1 MKDKRKKIVISS
13 LLKPVDD
20 VRMYEK
26 FGLNI
31 KSYLNF
37 DVEIIG
43 SKSEIPENKN
53 QIKFHP
59 LFIQKRF
66 GLTRFFP
73 SLKYYIK
80 LLKAKPDLIIVN
92 THDLQIVNIFY
103 KILFGSKLLYDI
115 RENYYN
121 NSLYMGGFGLF
132 KWIIALWVRCKEL
145 WNSYWID
152 GNLLAE
158 KSYNKI
164 LFTKKKSVIVENKY
178 MPTVSNNKLIKDNF
192 LLVYSG
198 TISLEYGILEA
209 IEYAEIY
216 NKKDSRYHLI
226 IIGYCANNFQLKMIK
241 AKINDLVFVK
251 LVGGNHTVP
260 HDHIIDLISK
270 ATIALLPY
278 HLNKAVLECIPSKI
292 YECFNTSTKIDIK
305 NNNLW
310 KDKIFSIYQYTN
322 IKNTIFLANKFKLLK
337 IIKCILIL
345 IVLV

>member
-43 SKSEIPENKN
+43 SNSEIPENKN
-53 QIKFHP
+53 EINFHP
-59 LFIQKRF
+59 LFVQKRF
-66 GLTRFFP
+66 SSTRFFP

-80 LLKAKPDLIIVN
+80 LLKVKPDLNIAN
-92 THDLQIVNIFY
+92 THDLQLVNIFY

-115 RENYYN
+115 REDYFN
-121 NSLYMGGFGLF
+121 NSLHMGGFDF
-132 KWIIALWVRCKEL
+132 YKWIIAYWVRSKEI
-145 WNSYWID
+145 WNSFWID

-164 LFTKKKSVIVENKY
+164 LFTKNKSVLIENKY
-178 MPTVSNNKLIKDNF
+178 MPIVSNSNLIKDNY
-192 LLVYSG
+192 LLIYSG
-198 TISLEYGILEA
+198 TISFEYGILEA
-209 IEYAEIY
+209 IEIAELYY
-216 NKKDSRYHLI
+216 NKDSRYHLI
-226 IIGYCANNFQLKMIK
+226 IIGFCANKFQLNKLKDKIK
-241 AKINDLVFVK
+241 YLPFVK
-251 LVGGNHTVP
+251 LIGGDHTVP

-278 HLNKAVLECIPSKI
+278 HVNKAVLECMPSKI
-292 YECFNTSTKIDIK
+292 YECFTYSTEIDI
-305 NNNLW
+305 NNNDLW
-310 KDKIFSIYQYTN
+310 KDKIFSIFNITN
-322 IKNTIFLANKFKLLK
+322 IKNIYFLANKFKLLK
-337 IIKCILIL
+337 IIK
-345 IVLV
+345 